1 MWLLN
6 VSVLTEDEEEA
17 GQHLTDFHVWGS
29 DGFRLS
35 LFFSFSGKPGT
46 FLRDGVRPPK
56 QTLTQLSSSLS
67 SAFFFVNFKPS
78 FEL

>member
-17 GQHLTDFHVWGS
+17 GKHRTDFHVWGS

-35 LFFSFSGKPGT
+35 LFSFSFGKPGT

-56 QTLTQLSSSLS
+56 QTLTQFSSSLS
-67 SAFFFVNFKPS
+67 STFFFVKFKPS

>member
-17 GQHLTDFHVWGS
+17 GQHRTDFHVWGS

-35 LFFSFSGKPGT
+35 LFSFSFGKPGT

-67 SAFFFVNFKPS
+67 PASFFCQF
-78 FEL
+78 